1 MWIVLLSKGSPF
13 EDNVSLILSPI
24 VVTVACD
31 QTPPTPFPSEKKRF
45 FPEGRGAFCTRALV
59 AATMICDLM
68 SNLILTCLNFI
79 IQLNLFM

>member
-31 QTPPTPFPSEKKRF
+31 QTPPTPFPQKKNGF
-45 FPEGRGAFCTRALV
+45 FLRGGGRAVHRL
-59 AATMICDLM
+59 
-68 SNLILTCLNFI
+68 
-79 IQLNLFM
+79 

>member
-45 FPEGRGAFCTRALV
+45 FPEGRGRVVHSL
-59 AATMICDLM
+59 
-68 SNLILTCLNFI
+68 
-79 IQLNLFM
+79 